1 MPCPKCGYVSFDHL
15 DACKRCGTD
24 LTEEK
29 RRRAGVGSA
38 ASAVVPLRAMPGFQE
53 ISGLSGDRPGAAP
66 SVIAGSSDPAAQ
78 PPMADQERS
87 GSRAWR
93 VPTGTL
99 ALPDP
104 PIGGRLAAE
113 ATWGDETRL
122 PGAQAL
128 PKGGIIIRAAAWIVD
143 VVCLF
148 LTTIGLAFLVLATIW
163 FGGRL
168 GGEINDQVRALAAGS
183 GVLIVVS
190 SGFLYFTFFA
200 GSSGQTPGKRLFG
213 LKIIRETGE
222 EMTYGRACLRSICWI
237 VSLLLFSI
245 GFLMIAFNKQK
256 QGLHDKLARTYVV
269 RTKPA
274 L

>member
-29 RRRAGVGSA
+29 RHRARGGSFVVA
-38 ASAVVPLRAMPGFQE
+38 VPLRAMPGFQE
-53 ISGLSGDRPGAAP
+53 TSGLSGDRPGAAS
-66 SVIAGSSDPAAQ
+66 SVMAGSSDPSAESL
-78 PPMADQERS
+78 MANQERS
-87 GSRAWR
+87 DSRTWR
-93 VPTGTL
+93 APTGTL

-104 PIGGRLAAE
+104 PIGGRLAPA
-113 ATWGDETRL
+113 ATWGDDTRPL
-122 PGAQAL
+122 GAEAL
-128 PKGGIIIRAAAWIVD
+128 LKGGIMIRTAAWIAD
-143 VVCLF
+143 VICLF
-148 LTTIGLAFLVLATIW
+148 LTTIGLAFLVVATIW

-183 GVLIVVS
+183 GALIVMS
-190 SGFLYFTFFA
+190 TGFLYFTFFA

-222 EMTYGRACLRSICWI
+222 EMTYGRACLRSIYWI

-245 GFLMIAFNKQK
+245 GFVMIAFNKQK

-269 RTKPA
+269 RTKRA